1 MLNYTLSLIYP
12 YDDVESNDHIIPL
25 TELMCLM
32 DADQTCSSTF
42 FINLMRYMDSGDD
55 VAAAL
60 SPKCTPSHTAHSY
73 NMMLC
78 VCH

>member
-60 SPKCTPSHTAHSY
+60 SPKCVHFYITYKFTWKTQ
-73 NMMLC
+73 
-78 VCH
+78 